1 MITCG
6 EYEPSWWW
14 RQRAVFSGVTLVQ
27 SNRESKSWPV
37 ASITSGV
44 MTLPMKRMDPANPPP
59 TPQKQ
64 VKKSWYTGSH
74 AYVTWHTPALRSLMT
89 KKKGW
94 SAITCG
100 YSTRVRV
107 RAIRPDRNKTRCVQS
122 PENRT
127 CKPLFVYAFFWVYLS
142 QRLPPNPPR
151 SPPGKPSEL
160 PSRCTGL
167 YQLTDTISSL

>member
-1 MITCG
+1 MW

-14 RQRAVFSGVTLVQ
+14 CQRTGFSGVTSVQ
-27 SNRESKSWPV
+27 SYRSSKSWPV

-44 MTLPMKRMDPANPPP
+44 MTLPIKRMDPANPPP
-59 TPQKQ
+59 QKQ
-64 VKKSWYTGSH
+64 VKKSSYTGSN
-74 AYVTWHTPALRSLMT
+74 AYITWYTPVLRSLMT

-107 RAIRPDRNKTRCVQS
+107 MATRPDRNKRRFVQS
-122 PENRT
+122 AGDRT
-127 CKPLFVYAFFWVYLS
+127 CKPLFVYAFFRVYLS
-142 QRLPPNPPR
+142 QQLPPNPPR

-167 YQLTDTISSL
+167 YQLRDTISSL